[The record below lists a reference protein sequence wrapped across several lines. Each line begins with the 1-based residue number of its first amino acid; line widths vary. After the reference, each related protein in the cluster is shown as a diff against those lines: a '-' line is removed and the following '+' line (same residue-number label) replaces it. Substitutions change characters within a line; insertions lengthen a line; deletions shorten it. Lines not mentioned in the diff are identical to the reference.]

1 MNDLWNTLLQWLHRV
16 GLHPDRAE
24 VERAGAAVLDS
35 ATGVAHTVGQAASGM
50 DMASLLALAAAL
62 GWASGFRLY
71 LVVFLVG
78 MLGATGLMELPGGL
92 HVLEHPALLFA
103 SGGMLCME
111 FFADKIPGVDSL
123 WDLLQSVLRVPEG
136 ATVLARSAQDAAHAF
151 RWGDAVWGLQF
162 HPEFSTGHM
171 RGYIHA
177 RSEALANEGRC
188 GKRLAREVSAAP
200 QARQV
205 LRRFVRHARGSRAG

>member
-35 ATGVAHTVGQAASGM
+35 VTGVAHTVGQAASGM

-78 MLGATGLMELPGGL
+78 MLGAFRGVKQNIVAGEGIDYSVGLTKNLGR
-92 HVLEHPALLFA
+92 LLFNEYVVPFELA
-103 SGGMLCME
+103 SILILAGIVGAVLIG
-111 FFADKIPGVDSL
+111 KK
-123 WDLLQSVLRVPEG
+123 DL
-136 ATVLARSAQDAAHAF
+136 
-151 RWGDAVWGLQF
+151 
-162 HPEFSTGHM
+162 
-171 RGYIHA
+171 
-177 RSEALANEGRC
+177 
-188 GKRLAREVSAAP
+188 
-200 QARQV
+200 
-205 LRRFVRHARGSRAG
+205 